1 MISVAVTGAAGRMG
15 TAVLHAVQND
25 SELELVGCV
34 DPGAVGEQREGC
46 EVLGSLADLPT
57 VPQVVIDFTVA
68 SAATA
73 TMEWCVEHG
82 VHLVVG
88 TTGLDPEWLEQLGT
102 QAAAKG
108 TGILS
113 AANFA
118 IGAVVMMR
126 LSEIAAPFFE
136 SVEIIEEHHDLKK
149 DAPSGTAIVTA
160 ERIAAASAEWGS
172 DPTELELLSG
182 ARGATTAEGITI
194 HSLRIRGLV
203 AHQEVVFGTAGQ
215 TLRIRH
221 DSLDRASFMPGV
233 VRAAKWIPAHPGLTL
248 GLEPVLGL

>member
-1 MISVAVTGAAGRMG
+1 MG

-34 DPGAVGEQREGC
+34 DPSAVGQNLDGHRVVASLSDL
-46 EVLGSLADLPT
+46 EVR
-57 VPQVVIDFTVA
+57 PQVVIDFTVSA
-68 SAATA
+68 AATA

-88 TTGLDPEWLEQLGT
+88 TTGLDPEWLTQLGD
-102 QAAAKG
+102 AAAGNG
-108 TGILS
+108 TGVLV

-118 IGAVVMMR
+118 IGAVLMMR

-160 ERIAAASAEWGS
+160 ERIAAASSEWGS
-172 DPTELELLSG
+172 DPTELEVLAG
-182 ARGATTAEGITI
+182 ARGATTADGITI
-194 HSLRIRGLV
+194 HSLRVRGLV
-203 AHQEVVFGTAGQ
+203 AHQEVVFGTTGQ